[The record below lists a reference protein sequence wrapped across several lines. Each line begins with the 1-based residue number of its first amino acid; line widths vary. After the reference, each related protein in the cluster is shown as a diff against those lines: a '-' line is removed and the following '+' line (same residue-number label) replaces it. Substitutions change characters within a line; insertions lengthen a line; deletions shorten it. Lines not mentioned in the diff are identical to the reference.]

1 MTHMMPHGLRP
12 LGPSSLQYRLGC
24 NIDSEQYK
32 NGSVLYVVYRSPAPI
47 SRMSSTGKAISRAH
61 NDAHDETSEVRT
73 GSHSRRTST
82 QGQPP
87 LASPNS
93 TSDDSVLVVDWNG
106 PDDPENPRKC
116 GLISVLS
123 LPSSHH
129 FTIRSW
135 RFRQKWGATVIV
147 SAFTLISP
155 ISSSMIAPASEQL
168 AERFEIHST
177 VLLAMTT
184 SVFILAFG
192 AWLSFSSTTHSACSF
207 PAFAYIAFGPLFLGP
222 LSEVYG
228 RSHVLQISNLWYLR
242 TCVAYLSDH
251 TSQWH
256 IFTI

>member
-1 MTHMMPHGLRP
+1 
-12 LGPSSLQYRLGC
+12 
-24 NIDSEQYK
+24 
-32 NGSVLYVVYRSPAPI
+32 
-47 SRMSSTGKAISRAH
+47 MSSTGKAISRAYS
-61 NDAHDETSEVRT
+61 DAHDETSEVH
-73 GSHSRRTST
+73 GHSRGTSS

-93 TSDDSVLVVDWNG
+93 TSDDSVLIVDWNG

-135 RFRQKWGATVIV
+135 RFRQKWGATIIV

-168 AERFEIHST
+168 AEQFEIHST

-184 SVFILAFG
+184 SVFILAYG
-192 AWLSFSSTTHSACSF
+192 ACLSFSSTTHGACSF
-207 PAFAYIAFGPLFLGP
+207 PAFALIAFGPLFLGP

-242 TCVAYLSDH
+242 TCVAYLLDS
-251 TSQWH
+251 SQWH
-256 IFTI
+256 LFTV